1 MNHNESMIHCV
12 SITPLT
18 EELERRVQRNPLLN
32 IDTFII
38 PSPYIQ
44 DDRLKKDRE
53 YSYVWMEEGE
63 ILGFMLVYSDR
74 ERNKMLI
81 YKLVTSPFGRG
92 RGIGTTLIEHLG
104 RVVPQGCMIYLYVWE
119 KQADT
124 LEFFHKK
131 GFRPGE
137 PLVYRNLV
145 YHYLSASKEDI
156 RPRNREQLENT
167 RGRLQEDIGKTRH
180 DARKTLKLLSHM
192 VDMLSA
198 ENGDRIIEDIN
209 RETTSMINTLNSF
222 RDTMEITHTV
232 NLKEMILDRI
242 LPYVEASSIPCELNL
257 HLSKHTAIVQG
268 FYVHIGRALIN
279 LVSNALDAI
288 KEKGDPGKIWITLSG
303 EDGNIVLT
311 FRDNGVGIP
320 GSMLELNEEGIPHFV
335 GKTTKTVHGE
345 GIGTQQIFSTFG
357 PGNIK
362 VDSREGEYTCWKISF
377 NQVIPGQD
385 KRTRMLERQFH
396 EFFDLQEKLKLT
408 AETARNDAISY
419 IWQLRK
425 MEIFLFDLIFQF
437 SKYNNIRM
445 IYRGI
450 LSYIEGRSNREEM
463 EKRVDDCQVE
473 NPQVYHWVKTT
484 AIEIRRRKEQMVKVL
499 DMDNFQGALF
509 KSYGQSYNN
518 VIIFTLD
525 PETGNFLATDR
536 KLAEHVDFATYL
548 GKEKDQLLRGEF
560 IGDMNN
566 DEKPISFGVWSIK
579 SREDLMTKLKL
590 IRKGAQC
597 LVQKGLHKQKRL
609 AFYQTTYIR
618 FSEDI
623 NTDAS
628 STFGEFSRMSDKE
641 LEKFIRV
648 ADDEFSH
655 LLAAMD

>member
-1 MNHNESMIHCV
+1 MTHYI

-18 EELERRVQRNPLLN
+18 EDLERRVQRNPLLN

-38 PSPYIQ
+38 PSPYVQ
-44 DDRLKKDRE
+44 HKRLKKDRE
-53 YSYVWMEEGE
+53 YSFVWMEEGE

-74 ERNKMLI
+74 ERKQMLI

-92 RGIGTTLIEHLG
+92 RGIGTTLIEHLS
-104 RVVPQGCMIYLYVWE
+104 RVVPSGSMIYLYVWE

-124 LEFFHKK
+124 LEFFQKK
-131 GFRPGE
+131 GFQPGE

-145 YHYLSASKEDI
+145 YHYLSASKDEI
-156 RPRNREQLENT
+156 RKRTREQADGN
-167 RGRLQEDIGKTRH
+167 LQREDIGKTRH

-257 HLSKHTAIVQG
+257 HLSKHTAIVRG
-268 FYVHIGRALIN
+268 YYVHIGRALIN

-288 KEKGDPGKIWITLSG
+288 REKGEAGKIWITLSG
-303 EDGNIVLT
+303 EYGKIELT
-311 FRDNGVGIP
+311 FRDNGIGIP
-320 GSMLELNEEGIPHFV
+320 SEKLKKNEEGVPQFV
-335 GKTTKTVHGE
+335 GKTTKSSKGE

-357 PGNIK
+357 PENIC
-362 VDSREGEYTCWKISF
+362 VDSREGEYTCWKILF
-377 NQVIPGQD
+377 DQIIPGQD

-396 EFFDLQEKLKLT
+396 EFFDLQEKVPLT
-408 AETARNDAISY
+408 AETPRNDAISY

-450 LSYIEGRSNREEM
+450 LSFVEGRSSQEEM
-463 EKRVDDCQVE
+463 EKRIDECQAE
-473 NPQVYHWVKTT
+473 NPLLHQWVKTT
-484 AIEIRRRKEQMVKVL
+484 SLEIRRRKEQMGNALVL
-499 DMDNFQGALF
+499 DHFQGALF

-536 KLAEHVDFATYL
+536 KLAEHLDFAPYL

-566 DEKPISFGVWSIK
+566 DDKPISFGVWSIK
-579 SREDLMTKLKL
+579 SREDLLKKLKL

-609 AFYQTTYIR
+609 AFYQTTYIHY
-618 FSEDI
+618 SEDI
-623 NTDAS
+623 DTDAS
-628 STFGEFSRMSDKE
+628 STFGEFSRLSDEE
-641 LEKFIRV
+641 LEQYIRK